1 MGAKTKTVGGGT
13 ATPVANEFN
22 NFLLSQLT
30 GGAGPSMGQ
39 RNALGM
45 LDNMAGKG
53 GAYENVAR
61 QLQNQINQSVSN
73 GQQPQ
78 QQTSQF
84 QNAFQSALGGNV
96 NDMSGAN
103 AAMQGFFGSMNRPQG
118 QQYSGLQSNQDFMAN
133 VDPNDPRINTPEF
146 QQYMAGRANAV
157 AGQAPQGQQ
166 GSQFNIP
173 TNFANQFNAPQFQAA
188 QLNQLPTNFGAGQT
202 GMANLSQFG
211 NAAQSNSQFGPI
223 ASQFG
228 NALQGLMQQ
237 GSNQLQNGGGF
248 NAAQNGAAVN
258 MTPQMSFGQAL
269 DTLGN
274 DPYKETLLKRAIA
287 ENNARFGAE
296 GAGALGTGAQYSN
309 ALLQSDF
316 AAQDASM
323 RRAQAMQLM
332 GQDLAGNS
340 ALANVGLQNRGQ
352 DIQTAIANMQGG
364 LQGNQNQTALMNQLL
379 GAAGQARGQ
388 DINAGLTQQQLG
400 SQQGMFNAGQQND
413 MQTNLMQAFLQN
425 QNLGNQFGVNAQQLN
440 NSAMQNNNVNSLN
453 NTQFQNQFN
462 QNNASNTAQFGQAA
476 NSLNSNNM
484 AQNNQMFQN
493 MIGQGLNLNQLG
505 NQNMMQM
512 LGQLFNGFGQTNTLG
527 TPQAQIIQQPSAAG
541 QLLNAGL
548 GIAGSYLTGG
558 GGFGGLFGGGVPQM
572 PNVNVPIVNNP
583 FPRPQLFGG

>member
-103 AAMQGFFGSMNRPQG
+103 AAMQGFFQNPAQ
-118 QQYSGLQSNQDFMAN
+118 N
-133 VDPNDPRINTPEF
+133 
-146 QQYMAGRANAV
+146 
-157 AGQAPQGQQ
+157 
-166 GSQFNIP
+166 NIP
-173 TNFANQFNAPQFQAA
+173 TNFSNQFNSPEFQAA

-258 MTPQMSFGQAL
+258 MTPQMSYGDAYN
-269 DTLGN
+269 TLGQ
-274 DPYKETLLKRAIA
+274 DPLLERNRMKAVADMR
-287 ENNARFGAE
+287 ARFGAE
-296 GAGALGTGAQYSN
+296 GAGALGTGAQFAEGNLN
-309 ALLQSDF
+309 AEL

-352 DIQTAIANMQGG
+352 DMQTAIANMQGG

-440 NSAMQNNNVNSLN
+440 NSAMQNNNLNSLN

-512 LGQLFNGFGQTNTLG
+512 LGQLFNGFGQTNSLG